1 MSCEINFANLED
13 IAYSCNL
20 DFTGGL
26 KTIKLME
33 KAEWQVAIDGD
44 GTNAAEVEINGTSGE
59 YDFVSGTT
67 DLTLIA
73 GTDVIT
79 LGFNNKDGFSNFADV
94 KTVNADGS
102 SSAVPTVQVEFA
114 RMSSSLRN
122 DLDKIATGGGEMV
135 AVVETAAGTV
145 HAIGTEFGLYA
156 ASVDGATGAARTDK
170 NRYQLTLTGEENSL
184 AYGVSSALWTAI
196 KAL

>member
-1 MSCEINFANLED
+1 MSCSIDFTDLSD

-33 KAEWQVAIDGD
+33 KAEWQQAIDAD
-44 GTNAAEVEINGTSGE
+44 EIEVNSTSGE
-59 YDFVSGTT
+59 YDFVSGVTALAAIT
-67 DLTLIA
+67 GA
-73 GTDVIT
+73 DVIT

-114 RMSSSLRN
+114 RMSSALRN
-122 DLDKIATGGGEMV
+122 DLDTIATGGGEMV

-145 HAIGTEFGLYA
+145 HAIGTEFGMYA

-184 AYGVSSALWTAI
+184 AYGVSSALWSAI